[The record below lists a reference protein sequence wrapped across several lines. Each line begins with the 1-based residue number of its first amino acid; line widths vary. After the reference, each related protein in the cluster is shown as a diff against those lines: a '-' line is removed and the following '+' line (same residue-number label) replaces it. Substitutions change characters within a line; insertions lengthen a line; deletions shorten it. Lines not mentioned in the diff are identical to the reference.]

1 MERLL
6 DHFAARVAETP
17 DATALVHAGERMSFA
32 QLDREANRVAQYVAG
47 RGLRPEDLVG
57 LRMDRGFEMAV
68 GALGVL
74 KSGAACLPLD
84 PVYPAD
90 LVAWMDADAGV
101 SLVLTNTTEVSDDVP
116 IRDAVAGQPGHAPD
130 VELRPENLA
139 YVMYTSGSSGKPK
152 PVGVEH
158 RHLEHVFAAWDELFR
173 LREEPLTFVS
183 VIGIGVDLFFADLL
197 RSVFAGGTMVI
208 ATREAVAD
216 PVELLAEFRRHGG
229 DATELVP
236 AQAKALGR
244 AGELPAMRLMSVGSE
259 GWPAADFR
267 ELAGRLHPD
276 SVVLNAYGLTETT
289 VDSLLLR
296 PDVDVLGD
304 TAIVPLGTPIP
315 RVHAYVLD
323 DRLRPVE
330 PGGIGELYI
339 GGAGVAR
346 GSLLLRPDVDVL
358 GDTAIVPLGT
368 PIPRVHAYVLD
379 DRLRPVEPGGIG
391 ELYIGG
397 AGVARGYR
405 ERPALTASLFV
416 ADPFVAGARM
426 YRTGDVVRARAD
438 GNLDYLGRG
447 TDQIEQRGRRVELG
461 AIEDALLREP
471 GVVRA
476 AAALRDGRVIGYVVG
491 PADAGHLRS
500 ALAGRLP
507 AHLVPHRVLVLD
519 RMPLLPNGKLNRR
532 ELPTPGG

>member
-6 DHFAARVAETP
+6 DLFAARVAETP
-17 DATALVHAGERMSFA
+17 DATALVYAGERMSFA
-32 QLDREANRVAQYVAG
+32 QLDREANRVAQYVVG

-84 PVYPAD
+84 PVYPSD
-90 LVAWMDADAGV
+90 LVAWMGADAGV
-101 SLVLTNTTEVSDDVP
+101 SLVLTNTTEVADDVR
-116 IRDAVAGQPGHAPD
+116 IADAVAGQPGDAPD
-130 VELRPENLA
+130 VELRSENLA

-158 RHLEHVFAAWDELFR
+158 RHLEHVFAAWDELFG

-216 PVELLAEFRRHGG
+216 PAELLAEFRRHGG
-229 DATELVP
+229 NATELVP

-244 AGELPAMRLMSVGSE
+244 AGELPVMRLMSVGSE

-267 ELAGRLHPD
+267 ELAGRLRPG

-304 TAIVPLGTPIP
+304 TAV
-315 RVHAYVLD
+315 
-323 DRLRPVE
+323 
-330 PGGIGELYI
+330 
-339 GGAGVAR
+339 
-346 GSLLLRPDVDVL
+346 
-358 GDTAIVPLGT
+358 VPLGT

-438 GNLDYLGRG
+438 GNHDYLGRG

-491 PADAGHLRS
+491 PADAGHVRS
-500 ALAGRLP
+500 ALAARLP
-507 AHLVPHRVLVLD
+507 AHLVPQRVLVLD

-532 ELPTPGG
+532 ELPTPDA

>member
-6 DHFAARVAETP
+6 DLFAAGVAETP
-17 DATALVHAGERMSFA
+17 DATALVFAGERMSFA

-47 RGLRPEDLVG
+47 RGLRAEDLVG
-57 LRMDRGFEMAV
+57 LRMDRGFEMVV

-84 PVYPAD
+84 PLYPSD
-90 LVAWMDADAGV
+90 LVAWMGEDAGV
-101 SLVLTNTTEVSDDVP
+101 SLVLTNTTEVASDVP
-116 IRDAVAGQPGHAPD
+116 IGDAVAGQPGHAPD
-130 VELRPENLA
+130 VEFRPENLA

-152 PVGVEH
+152 PVAVEH

-173 LREEPLTFVS
+173 LRAEPLTFVS

-236 AQAKALGR
+236 TQAKALGR
-244 AGELPAMRLMSVGSE
+244 AGELPVMRLMSVGSE

-267 ELAGRLHPD
+267 ELAARLHPD
-276 SVVLNAYGLTETT
+276 SLVLNAYGLTETT

-304 TAIVPLGTPIP
+304 AAIVPLGSPIP

-323 DRLRPVE
+323 DRLQPVE
-330 PGGIGELYI
+330 
-339 GGAGVAR
+339 
-346 GSLLLRPDVDVL
+346 
-358 GDTAIVPLGT
+358 
-368 PIPRVHAYVLD
+368 
-379 DRLRPVEPGGIG
+379 IG

-405 ERPALTASLFV
+405 DRPSSTASTFV
-416 ADPFVAGARM
+416 ADPFVPGARM

-438 GNLDYLGRG
+438 GNFDYLGRG
-447 TDQIEQRGRRVELG
+447 SDQVDLG
-461 AIEDALLREP
+461 VVEDALLREP

-476 AAALRDGRVIGYVVG
+476 AAALRGGRVIGYVVG
-491 PADAGHLRS
+491 PADAGPLRS

-532 ELPTPGG
+532 ELPEG

>member
-6 DHFAARVAETP
+6 DLFAARVAETP
-17 DATALVHAGERMSFA
+17 NATALVYAGERLSFA

-47 RGLRPEDLVG
+47 RGLGPEDLVG

-84 PVYPAD
+84 PVYPSD
-90 LVAWMDADAGV
+90 LVAWMGEDAGV
-101 SLVLTNTTEVSDDVP
+101 SLVLTNTTEITGDVQLG
-116 IRDAVAGQPGHAPD
+116 DAVAGQPGHAPD

-152 PVGVEH
+152 PVSVEH
-158 RHLEHVFAAWDELFR
+158 RHLAHVFAAWDELFR
-173 LREEPLTFVS
+173 LRAEPLTFVT

-197 RSVFAGGTMVI
+197 RSVFAGGTMII
-208 ATREAVAD
+208 ATREAVAR
-216 PVELLAEFRRHGG
+216 PSELLAEFRRHGG

-244 AGELPAMRLMSVGSE
+244 AGELPVMRLMSVGSE

-267 ELAGRLHPD
+267 ELAGRLRPG

-304 TAIVPLGTPIP
+304 TAIVPLGSPIP

-339 GGAGVAR
+339 GGAGV
-346 GSLLLRPDVDVL
+346 
-358 GDTAIVPLGT
+358 T
-368 PIPRVHAYVLD
+368 
-379 DRLRPVEPGGIG
+379 
-391 ELYIGG
+391 
-397 AGVARGYR
+397 RGYR
-405 ERPALTASLFV
+405 DRPALTASLFV

-426 YRTGDVVRARAD
+426 YRTGDVVRTRAD
-438 GNLDYLGRG
+438 GNLDYLGRSS
-447 TDQIEQRGRRVELG
+447 DQMVELG
-461 AIEDALLREP
+461 TIEDALLREP

-476 AAALRDGRVIGYVVG
+476 AAALRDDRVIGYVVG
-491 PADAGHLRS
+491 PADTGHLRS

-532 ELPTPGG
+532 ALPAPEG